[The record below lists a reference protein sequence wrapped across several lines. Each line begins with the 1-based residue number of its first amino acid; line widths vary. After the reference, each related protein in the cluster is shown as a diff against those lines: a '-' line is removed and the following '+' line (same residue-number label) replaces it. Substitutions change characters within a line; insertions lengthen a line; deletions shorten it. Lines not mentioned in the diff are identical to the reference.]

1 MGGGTAF
8 TLGELAEALQA
19 TLDGDPARSVRGI
32 ATLEAAGPDDISFVT
47 NRRYHDAARRSRA
60 GAFLAPPDVTGLPA
74 PVLRCAAPREALARL
89 LALFHPPVAAPPG
102 IDPTAIVSPRA
113 RVDASASVGPLAVVE
128 AEAVLGPRVR
138 VHGGAYVGRG
148 VVVGEESVLHPHVVV
163 REGARLG
170 RRVVL
175 HAGAVIGAD
184 GFGYVQEAGVHRK
197 IPQVGGVVIEDD
209 VEIGANTTVDRA
221 MLGDT
226 IVRRGTKI
234 DNLVQIAH
242 NVEIGEDCIIAAQV
256 GIAGTSRIGNRVILL
271 GQVGVADHVTIGDG
285 AMLAAQSGVTH
296 DVAAGEKM
304 SGSWARPIAQTRRI
318 WLLQAELPEIVRRMR
333 ELERRLTALEKEP
346 RDGD

>member
-1 MGGGTAF
+1 MAGGTTY

-19 TLDGDPARSVRGI
+19 TLDGDPARRVRGV

-47 NRRYHDAARRSRA
+47 TRRYHDAARRSRA

-89 LALFHPPVAAPPG
+89 LTLFHPPVAPPAG
-102 IDPTAIVSPRA
+102 VDPTAIVSREA
-113 RVDASASVGPLAVVE
+113 RVDATASIGPLAIVE
-128 AEAVLGPRVR
+128 AGATLGPRVQ
-138 VHGGAYVGRG
+138 VHAGAYVGPG
-148 VVVGEESVLHPHVVV
+148 VVVGDDSVLHPHVVV
-163 REGARLG
+163 RGGARLG

-184 GFGYVQEAGVHRK
+184 GFGYVQDGGVHRK
-197 IPQVGGVVIEDD
+197 IPQVGGVLIEDD
-209 VEIGANTTVDRA
+209 VEIGANTTIDRA

-226 IVRRGTKI
+226 VVRRGTKI

-242 NVEIGEDCIIAAQV
+242 NVEIGQDCIIAAQV
-256 GIAGTSRIGNRVILL
+256 GIAGTSRIGDRVILL

-304 SGSWARPIAQTRRI
+304 SGSWARPIAQTRRLWI
-318 WLLQAELPEIVRRMR
+318 LQAELPEIVRRLR
-333 ELERRLTALEKEP
+333 EMERRLTALEKEP
-346 RDGD
+346 RGGD